1 MFMAALFTIAK
12 TRKQPKYPSTGMDKE
27 GVVHI
32 YKGLLLSHKNNVIC
46 NNMDWPRDYST
57 KWSKSDRERQTLYD
71 ITSMWNL
78 RKGYKWTY
86 LQNRNWLTHFE
97 KLTVTKVD
105 R

>member
-46 NNMDWPRDYST
+46 NNMD
-57 KWSKSDRERQTLYD
+57 
-71 ITSMWNL
+71 
-78 RKGYKWTY
+78 
-86 LQNRNWLTHFE
+86 
-97 KLTVTKVD
+97 
-105 R
+105 